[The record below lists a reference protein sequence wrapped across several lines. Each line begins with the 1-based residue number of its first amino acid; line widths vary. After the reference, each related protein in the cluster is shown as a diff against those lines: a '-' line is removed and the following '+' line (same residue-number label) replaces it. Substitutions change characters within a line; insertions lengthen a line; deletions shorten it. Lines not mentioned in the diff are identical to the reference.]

1 MEYDLKASDLFD
13 CFAEDDDLE
22 LKAMFGAPRLQS
34 GMSDSSTESSLAPS
48 PSLLSSNL
56 TYSTSDVLSEVKAYC
71 RFTHE
76 LVRLQFP
83 WTRTAGNIVTIS
95 VAHRS
100 IVGTIVAFSTWWYVT
115 ARA

>member
-1 MEYDLKASDLFD
+1 VLSIDGVVVLLYGGRLTLSIMDVLGVGCARVSFFETWPKKRYRKKMEYDLKASDLFD

-56 TYSTSDVLSEVKAYC
+56 TLFHV
-71 RFTHE
+71 
-76 LVRLQFP
+76 
-83 WTRTAGNIVTIS
+83 
-95 VAHRS
+95 
-100 IVGTIVAFSTWWYVT
+100 
-115 ARA
+115 